1 MLSPQYLVL
10 ISICLSTA
18 SLFQLAA
25 CTTNLA
31 TNDRPE
37 DITDLNI
44 DPDQK
49 ALPAENVA
57 ASDVQIKDDNLSA
70 EKNSTDGSSDRLPG
84 PLPPTP
90 TVDEIDS
97 QADSR
102 DAAPVEPDAPIYDEV
117 QHGPDGAGD
126 LNVEVGSGPQL
137 RFIKAAELNIREKP
151 NRYSKIV
158 GNLREGQAVRVKI
171 QGDWAQLDE
180 DRWIRSRWLVKKRSK
195 QFSKVGNKS
204 TSRKIKAKS
213 KRPKKKNGV
222 KKSEKKRQ
230 ISN

>member
-1 MLSPQYLVL
+1 MLSSQYLVL

-18 SLFQLAA
+18 SLLQVAA
-25 CTTNLA
+25 CTTTVA
-31 TNDRPE
+31 TKDRQE

-49 ALPAENVA
+49 ALPAESAA
-57 ASDVQIKDDNLSA
+57 ASDVQMKGDDLSVD
-70 EKNSTDGSSDRLPG
+70 KNSTDSSSDKSTA
-84 PLPPTP
+84 PLSPTP

-97 QADSR
+97 QVDSR
-102 DAAPVEPDAPIYDEV
+102 NGGPVEPDAPVYDEI
-117 QHGPDGAGD
+117 QQTPDGAADQGS
-126 LNVEVGSGPQL
+126 EVGSGPQL

-151 NRYSKIV
+151 NRYSKII

-180 DRWIRSRWLVKKRSK
+180 GRWIRSRWLVKKRPK
-195 QFSKVGNKS
+195 QYSTSSNKS
-204 TSRKIKAKS
+204 TSRKAKPKS
-213 KRPKKKNGV
+213 KKLKKKNGV
-222 KKSEKKRQ
+222 KKSGKKRQ

>member
-1 MLSPQYLVL
+1 MLIPQHLVL
-10 ISICLSTA
+10 ISICLSLA
-18 SLFQLAA
+18 GLLQLAA

-49 ALPAENVA
+49 ALPAENESG
-57 ASDVQIKDDNLSA
+57 SDVRTKSDDISV
-70 EKNSTDGSSDRLPG
+70 EKNSTDNSSDGSPV

-90 TVDEIDS
+90 TVDEIGS
-97 QADSR
+97 QADSGG
-102 DAAPVEPDAPIYDEV
+102 AAPVEPDAPIYDEV
-117 QHGPDGAGD
+117 QHGADGVAD
-126 LNVEVGSGPQL
+126 LNGEVGSGPQL

-180 DRWIRSRWLVKKRSK
+180 DRWIRSRWLVKKRPK
-195 QFSKVGNKS
+195 QFSKIGNKS
-204 TSRKIKAKS
+204 TSRKIKVKS
-213 KRPKKKNGV
+213 KKPKKKNGV